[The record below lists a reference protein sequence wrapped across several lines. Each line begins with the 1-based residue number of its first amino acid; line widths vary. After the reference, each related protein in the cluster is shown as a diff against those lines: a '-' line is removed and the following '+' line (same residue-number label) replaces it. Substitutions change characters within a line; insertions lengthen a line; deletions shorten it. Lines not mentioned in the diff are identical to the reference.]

1 MDSPTVTYC
10 HIHSLCY
17 EYGLIYSDIYTPSL
31 QSFSTITPILP
42 FLSLTL
48 LFSQMFL
55 IVQRSPISQY
65 AVLVYC
71 AALMDGSV
79 IIIINKHLENR
90 IQKTSRRCKCLQKE
104 VACTRRDEK
113 IISHK
118 FCFVLISF
126 HHANPHG
133 FCLYLL
139 LSHVSFR

>member
-10 HIHSLCY
+10 HIYSFCY

-31 QSFSTITPILP
+31 QSFSTITPVLP
-42 FLSLTL
+42 FLSLAL

-90 IQKTSRRCKCLQKE
+90 IQKTSRRCICLQTE

-113 IISHK
+113 IMSSALCWFLSIMLTPLVSVYICYCHMSH
-118 FCFVLISF
+118 S
-126 HHANPHG
+126 G
-133 FCLYLL
+133 E
-139 LSHVSFR
+139 